1 RPSIPV
7 PAASCCTVLSVF
19 GVLMLAV
26 IGLGFANQWEAFEG
40 SKNDPEDYMGVATAC
55 YGAALVYAAFIVFCG
70 SQIFANRRYSRI
82 QI

>member
-1 RPSIPV
+1 MPMVSHSFPV
-7 PAASCCTVLSVF
+7 TT
-19 GVLMLAV
+19 
-26 IGLGFANQWEAFEG
+26 GFANQWEAFEG